1 MLYHFFEYV
10 DKYYNV
16 PGAGLFQYITFRAA
30 FAIILSLIISLVFGG
45 KIITKLKRMQIGETV
60 RELGLDG
67 QKAKEG
73 TPTMGGIII
82 IMAILIP
89 CLLLAKLDNVYIWL
103 MIFTTIWLGLIG
115 GADDYIKVF
124 LKNKDGLSGKT
135 KIFGQVILG
144 LIVGITMLISNDVVI
159 RMPLQDAKAG
169 GYEIIKEYE
178 IPLPRVNDI
187 SRMTEMAY
195 VKTTLTN
202 VPFLKDNNFDYKYL
216 ASFFGDNTDLWH
228 SIIFTLIVIFIVTA
242 VSNAANLTDGIDGLA
257 AGTSAVIA
265 ATLGVF
271 AYVSGN
277 TIIADYLNVFY
288 IPNSAELVV
297 FSACFLGAC
306 IGFLWH
312 NSFHARVFM
321 GDTGSLTIGGIIAVL
336 AISLRKE
343 LLIPIL
349 CGIFVAENL
358 SVMLQVSYFK
368 YTKKKY
374 GEGRRIFKMSP
385 LHHHFQKDGMHE
397 AKIVTRFWIIGIILA
412 IVSVITLK
420 IR

>member
-1 MLYHFFEYV
+1 MLYHFFEYI
-10 DKYYNV
+10 DKYYNL
-16 PGAGLFQYITFRAA
+16 PGVGLFQYITFRAA
-30 FAIILSLIISLVFGG
+30 FAILLSLIISLVFGG
-45 KIITKLKRMQIGETV
+45 RIINVLKKMQIGESV
-60 RELGLDG
+60 RELGLEG
-67 QKAKEG
+67 QKEKEG
-73 TPTMGGIII
+73 TPTMGGLII

-89 CLLLAKLDNVYIWL
+89 CLLLAKLNNVYIWL
-103 MIFTTIWLGLIG
+103 MIFTTVWLGLIG

-124 LKNKDGLSGKT
+124 KKNKEGLSGKM

-144 LIVGITMLISNDVVI
+144 LIVSMVMLMSNDVVI
-159 RMPLQDAKAG
+159 RMTTEDAKAG
-169 GYEIIKEYE
+169 HYEIVKEYQ

-187 SRMTEMAY
+187 TRMTDMAY
-195 VKTTLTN
+195 VRTTMTN
-202 VPFLKDNNFDYKYL
+202 VPFLKNNNFDYKYL
-216 ASFFGDNTDLWH
+216 ARFFGDNVDLWLA
-228 SIIFTLIVIFIVTA
+228 IIFTLVVIFIVTA

-265 ATLGVF
+265 ATLGIF

-277 TIIADYLNVFY
+277 TITADYLNIFY

-312 NSFHARVFM
+312 NSYPARVFM
-321 GDTGSLTIGGIIAVL
+321 GDTGSLAIGGIIAVL
-336 AISLRKE
+336 AIILRKE
-343 LLIPIL
+343 LLIPVL

-358 SVMLQVSYFK
+358 SVVVQVSYFK

-374 GEGRRIFKMSP
+374 GEGRRILKMSP
-385 LHHHFQKDGMHE
+385 LHHHFQKSGMHE
-397 AKIVTRFWIIGIILA
+397 AKIATRFWIIGILLA

>member
-1 MLYHFFEYV
+1 MLYHFFEYI
-10 DKYYNV
+10 DKHFNL
-16 PGAGLFQYITFRAA
+16 PGSGLFQYISFRAA

-45 KIITKLKRMQIGETV
+45 KIIDLLRKKQIGETV
-60 RELGLDG
+60 RDLGLDG

-89 CLLLAKLDNVYIWL
+89 CLLLAKLDNIYIWL
-103 MIFTTIWLGLIG
+103 MIFTTVWLGLIG

-124 LKNKDGLSGKT
+124 LKNKEGLSGKT

-144 LIVGITMLISNDVVI
+144 LVVGITMLLSNDVVI
-159 RMPLQDAKAG
+159 RMPLQDAQAG
-169 GYEIIKEYE
+169 GYKIVKEYQL
-178 IPLPRVNDI
+178 PLPKVNDI
-187 SRMTEMAY
+187 TRMTDMAY

-202 VPFLKDNNFDYKYL
+202 VPFLKNNNFDYQYL
-216 ASFFGDNTDLWH
+216 VPFVGDNVDLWL
-228 SIIFTLIVIFIVTA
+228 SIVFTLVVIFIVTA

-265 ATLGVF
+265 ATLGIF

-277 TIIADYLNVFY
+277 NIIADYLNVFY
-288 IPNSAELVV
+288 IPNSAELVI

-312 NSFHARVFM
+312 NSYPARIFM

-336 AISLRKE
+336 AILLRKE
-343 LLIPIL
+343 LLIPVL

-358 SVMLQVSYFK
+358 SVMLQVGYFK

-374 GEGRRIFKMSP
+374 GEGRRIFLMSP
-385 LHHHFQKDGMHE
+385 LHHHFQKMGMHE
-397 AKIVTRFWIIGIILA
+397 AKIVTRFWIIGVMLA
-412 IVSVITLK
+412 LVSVITLK

>member
-1 MLYHFFEYV
+1 MLYHFFEYI
-10 DKYYNV
+10 DNYYNL
-16 PGAGLFQYITFRAA
+16 PGGRLFQYITFRAA
-30 FAIILSLIISLVFGG
+30 FAIILSLVISLIFGG
-45 KIITKLKRMQIGETV
+45 RIINWLKNMQIGETV
-60 RELGLDG
+60 RELGLEG

-89 CLLLAKLDNVYIWL
+89 CLLLANLTNVYIWL
-103 MIFTTIWLGLIG
+103 MVFTTVWLGLIG

-124 LKNKDGLSGKT
+124 KKNKEGLSGKA
-135 KIFGQVILG
+135 KIFGQVVLG
-144 LIVGITMLISNDVVI
+144 LIVSITMLVSNDVVI
-159 RMPLQDAKAG
+159 RMTTDEAKAG
-169 GYEIIKEYE
+169 NYEIVKEYE

-187 SRMTEMAY
+187 TRMTDMAY

-202 VPFLKDNNFDYKYL
+202 VPFFKNNNFDYKYL
-216 ASFFGDNTDLWH
+216 VGFMGDNVDLWL

-265 ATLGVF
+265 ATLGIF

-277 TIIADYLNVFY
+277 TITADYLNIFY

-312 NSFHARVFM
+312 NSYPAKVFM
-321 GDTGSLTIGGIIAVL
+321 GDTGSLAIGGIIAVL
-336 AISLRKE
+336 AIVLRKE
-343 LLIPIL
+343 LLIPVL
-349 CGIFVAENL
+349 CGIFVVENL
-358 SVMLQVSYFK
+358 SVVMQVSYFK
-368 YTKKKY
+368 YTKSKY

-385 LHHHFQKDGMHE
+385 LHHHFQKSGMHE
-397 AKIVTRFWIIGIILA
+397 AKIATRFWIIGILLA

>member
-1 MLYHFFEYV
+1 MLYHFFDYI
-10 DKYYNV
+10 DKFHNV

-30 FAIILSLIISLVFGG
+30 SAIILSLIISLVFGG
-45 KIITKLKRMQIGETV
+45 KIITKLKNLQVGETV

-103 MIFTTIWLGLIG
+103 MIFTTVWLGLIG

-135 KIFGQVILG
+135 KVFGQIFLG
-144 LIVGITMLISNDVVI
+144 LIVGITMLISNDVVV
-159 RMPLQDAKAG
+159 RMPLEKAQNG
-169 GYEIIKEYE
+169 GYEIVKEYE
-178 IPLPRVNDI
+178 LPLPRVNDI
-187 SRMTEMAY
+187 SRMTKMAY

-202 VPFLKDNNFDYKYL
+202 VPFLKDNHFDYKYL
-216 ASFFGDNTDLWH
+216 VSFMGDNADLWL

-265 ATLGVF
+265 ATLGIF

-277 TIIADYLNVFY
+277 TIIADYLNIFY

-312 NSFHARVFM
+312 NSFPARVFM

-336 AISLRKE
+336 AILLRKE

-358 SVMLQVSYFK
+358 SVMLQVGYFK

-385 LHHHFQKDGMHE
+385 LHHHFQKEGMHE
-397 AKIVTRFWIIGIILA
+397 AKIVTRFWIIGILLA

>member
-1 MLYHFFEYV
+1 MLYHFFEYI

-30 FAIILSLIISLVFGG
+30 FGIILSLIISLVFGG
-45 KIITKLKRMQIGETV
+45 KIISKLKRMQVGETV
-60 RELGLDG
+60 RELGLEG

-89 CLLLAKLDNVYIWL
+89 TLLLAKLDNVYIWL
-103 MIFTTIWLGLIG
+103 MIFTTVWLGLIG

-144 LIVGITMLISNDVVI
+144 LIVGITMLVSNDVVV
-159 RMPLQDAKAG
+159 RMHLDEAKAG
-169 GYEIIKEYE
+169 GYEIVKEYE
-178 IPLPRVNDI
+178 IPLPKVNDI
-187 SRMTEMAY
+187 SRMTQMAY

-216 ASFFGDNTDLWH
+216 VSFIGDNTDLWL
-228 SIIFTLIVIFIVTA
+228 SIIFTIIVIFIVTA

-265 ATLGVF
+265 LTLGLF
-271 AYVSGN
+271 AFVSGN
-277 TIIADYLNVFY
+277 TIIADYLNIFY
-288 IPNSAELVV
+288 IPNSAELVI
-297 FSACFLGAC
+297 FTACFLGAC

-312 NSFHARVFM
+312 NSYPARVFM

-336 AISLRKE
+336 AILLRKE

-385 LHHHFQKDGMHE
+385 LHHHFQKEGMHE
-397 AKIVTRFWIIGIILA
+397 AKIVTRFWIIGILLA